1 MIGIVIVLAYV
12 AVVGIGL
19 EVQKTDLL
27 LGHTIGSFG
36 VVILSIF
43 VADYFARKW
52 N

>member
-1 MIGIVIVLAYV
+1 MAYL

-19 EVQKTDLL
+19 EIQKTDLL
-27 LGHTIGSFG
+27 LGYTIGSVG
-36 VVILSIF
+36 VVVLSGF